1 LILCTA
7 FHHLK
12 RGGDLEVNVRAK
24 VTDQGVLIPKQW
36 FEGIDEVE
44 IHRERDLILIEPV
57 TAEDSILSLGT
68 RPIIGDVDD
77 ASLHHDRYLTQQ

>member
-1 LILCTA
+1 M
-7 FHHLK
+7 
-12 RGGDLEVNVRAK
+12 RAK

-44 IHRERDLILIEPV
+44 IHREQHLILIEPA
-57 TAEDSILSLGT
+57 TAADPILSLGT
-68 RPIIGDVDD
+68 RPIIGDTDD